1 MKEFIIYLSLVPVL
15 AVFLNSLLNGSR
27 YLSYSIPTIIY
38 LIIFTLIVVHTP
50 KNPILGFELVDRG
63 VMLKDYSLLFF
74 SINEV
79 AFALNSSYQVYL
91 DFIFHRDYSLMALV
105 VLGISIFILLYSS
118 KFIESEA
125 TTRYNR
131 YFLFLTVFIS
141 SMFLFSLSNDLFGSF
156 IFWELL
162 GLSSYFLIGYWNKDD
177 EAIKSSTI
185 AFWITRVGDLFFLAG
200 LIMIFCDHGHLNID
214 RLRES
219 TETITI
225 LSVACIGIGILSKS
239 AQFPFNIWLPKA
251 MKGPTPVSSLIHSA
265 TMVVAGVFLL
275 YKIHPL
281 YSHHVF
287 TLNLLL
293 YIGII
298 STLIGSII
306 AFTEKDLKKILAYST
321 ISHIGLM
328 FVAMGLPRA
337 ADIGY
342 FHLFSHSLFKSMLF
356 LYAGVIIILKG
367 SSNIEDLK
375 GSVKSLSPL
384 GIILLIGCLSLSS
397 VYAFTG
403 SFSKEFILYEV
414 LRQERYIE
422 LLVLLASVFFTALY
436 SSRIYFYI
444 TDLKFKNSAHK
455 LSIKKLDWVYYS
467 PLIILAIFSAMGFWT
482 MDIFN
487 NNTYRPGEF
496 IHPSEIGSGPSYVGL
511 ISVNVWLLFLQILI
525 FSTFAIN
532 FFYSSQIKNYL
543 KTVSY
548 MATEAFN
555 LDKFHIE
562 IYENGFKSLSK
573 FVAWFDRNI
582 VDGLINYIPL
592 KLWGIS
598 RSLMGLQDGAAR
610 KYGIRMLLFFVL
622 LALAM
627 AIISN
632 IASVGVHS

>member
-1 MKEFIIYLSLVPVL
+1 MQEFIIYLSLVPIL
-15 AVFLNSLLNGSR
+15 AVFLNSLLKGPR

-38 LIIFTLIVVHTP
+38 LIIFALIVAHTP
-50 KNPILGFELVDRG
+50 KNPILGFELAERG

-79 AFALNSSYQVYL
+79 ALVPNNSYQVYL
-91 DFIFHRDYSLMALV
+91 DFIFDRDYSLMALI
-105 VLGISIFILLYSS
+105 VLGISTSILLYSS
-118 KFIESEA
+118 KFIESET

-131 YFLFLTVFIS
+131 YFLFLTIFIS

-177 EAIKSSTI
+177 EAIKSSTM

-200 LIMIFCDHGHLNID
+200 LIMIFCDHGHLSID
-214 RLRES
+214 KLGES
-219 TETITI
+219 IETITT
-225 LSVACIGIGILSKS
+225 LPMACIAIGILSKS

-275 YKIHPL
+275 YKTHPL

-287 TLNLLL
+287 TLNLLF

-356 LYAGVIIILKG
+356 LYAGIIIILKG

-375 GSVKSLSPL
+375 GSVKSFSPL

-414 LRQERYIE
+414 LHQERYIE
-422 LLVLLASVFFTALY
+422 LLGLLVSVFFTALY

-444 TDLKFKNSAHK
+444 TDLKFKNSNK
-455 LSIKKLDWVYYS
+455 LSIKNLDWVYYF
-467 PLIILAIFSAMGFWT
+467 PLIALATFSAMGFWT

-496 IHPSEIGSGPSYVGL
+496 IHPSEIGNEPSYSGL
-511 ISVNVWLLFLQILI
+511 ISINVYVFFLQVLIL
-525 FSTFAIN
+525 STFAIN
-532 FFYSSQIKNYL
+532 FFYASRITSYL
-543 KTVSY
+543 KTVSH
-548 MATEAFN
+548 AAIGAFN
-555 LDKFHIE
+555 SDKFYIE
-562 IYENGFKSLSK
+562 IYENVFKSLSK
-573 FVAWFDRNI
+573 FIAWFDRNI

-598 RSLMGLQDGAAR
+598 RHLMGLQDGTAR
-610 KYGIRMLLFFVL
+610 KYGIRMILFFVL
-622 LALAM
+622 LALVM
-627 AIISN
+627 GIINN
-632 IASVGVHS
+632 IVSMGVHP